1 MYFTKVELHNFGI
14 YKGTHEM
21 CLSDQIGNRNITLI
35 GGLNGRGKT
44 TFHDSILIALYG
56 KLSLKYIQEKARSYD
71 KLLLDHMN
79 KHATDSVT
87 YVAVSL
93 CLDNGTS
100 LRVRRI
106 WTARGQKIEQQTIVE
121 KNGVVDKYLGENW
134 NYYIEEI
141 LPFGI
146 ARFFF
151 FNNEKITQLADDTS
165 FEQIKSSIKSAIGA
179 STIEKAI
186 GHLDEVIRRKKNDIA
201 AFESSEENLGYQEVD
216 RQIADI
222 DNRLA
227 KAITEANIMER
238 RRETL
243 AAKLE
248 AEEKHFWSSGGDLS
262 RNRDTIKLEKQR
274 IAIDVQKVRNDILQ
288 VATDPSTPLFMCRD
302 LVSQSYNSELSSQH
316 SEAKLYS
323 DRIIVDLHK
332 QILDRLATCGLSQ
345 SDLKIVQK
353 ILSDV
358 LASHTSEDTTEE
370 TVKAVSATSIML
382 YQRLIAEVFQS
393 ITQHIDTLVNRI
405 DARESELMSLDAHLG
420 AADEKTLAMQLYD
433 ALKTIEAEKVL
444 ADSDYQ
450 RQLDSIESMKRQ
462 RDMLVSKRVHLIKT
476 IAEKDYANDDNARI
490 VKYAAMSIEVLQ
502 EFMVRLQREKIEK
515 LSSTATS
522 CFQSLV
528 EKDSLVSE
536 IKIDPDTLD
545 VTILDLDGKELL
557 KSQLSAGEQQ
567 MFAVAIVWALALTS
581 GYKAPVVIDTP
592 MARLDSSHR
601 ANFVTKYLPAASS
614 QVMVLSTD
622 EEVYGHYL
630 DLVRDHVVDYYT
642 LLYREEEQCTSI
654 VHGYFGEV

>member
-93 CLDNGTS
+93 CLDDGTS